1 MAGIEGF
8 EPIQPTVLETAAL
21 PIELY
26 PYGGGSRI
34 RTGDAGVK
42 VPCLNHLTIPRYIY
56 SPKKNV
62 NAAAAITQPVKNHSS
77 LVMSEMIDRQ
87 IFIFLRLLSSFL
99 DTFITRIGASN
110 IKAGAAFAIPLLRL
124 WIIML
129 PDDIGLSNG

>member
-1 MAGIEGF
+1 MSPLFRSPRREEMTRRYEHQSRVLSGHYSIENHMAGIEGF

-26 PYGGGSRI
+26 PYGRGSRI

-62 NAAAAITQPVKNHSS
+62 NAAAAITQAVISHSS
-77 LVMSEMIDRQ
+77 LVISEVNVLHD
-87 IFIFLRLLSSFL
+87 FIVYPSF
-99 DTFITRIGASN
+99 FS
-110 IKAGAAFAIPLLRL
+110 F
-124 WIIML
+124 
-129 PDDIGLSNG
+129 S